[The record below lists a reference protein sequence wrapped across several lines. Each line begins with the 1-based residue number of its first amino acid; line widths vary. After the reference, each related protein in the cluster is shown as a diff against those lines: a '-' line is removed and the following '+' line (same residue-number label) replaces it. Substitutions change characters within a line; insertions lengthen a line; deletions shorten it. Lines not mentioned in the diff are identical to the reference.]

1 MKIISANLLIL
12 FLLLTACGEGPKN
25 HYYLVATRVEQ
36 GPEMSATLNILRR
49 FEKKNWCE
57 SEANG
62 FKKEDGFTA
71 ECIYEALQYQPM
83 FEGAGVGY
91 WYALQKVGKFPP
103 SVIYYEFNPPLPEAL
118 MAQQLQQ
125 MAPHT
130 IQFAALHDA
139 PAEVLI
145 ISPKGEL
152 LQ

>member
-1 MKIISANLLIL
+1 M
-12 FLLLTACGEGPKN
+12 T
-25 HYYLVATRVEQ
+25 
-36 GPEMSATLNILRR
+36 ATLNILRR
-49 FEKKNWCE
+49 FEKKSWCE

-62 FKKEDGFTA
+62 FKKDVGFTA
-71 ECIYEALQYQPM
+71 QCLYDAVEYKPM
-83 FEGAGVGY
+83 FEGGAVGY
-91 WYALQKVGKFPP
+91 WYAVQKVGKFPP

-130 IQFAALHDA
+130 IQFAALHHA
-139 PAEVLI
+139 PAEVQI